1 LQAKR
6 RLLDVCQFDHDG
18 IVYAIA
24 HAAYQGLVQ
33 IVVSGYSHRRRAAL
47 WCFIRF
53 AWRRPDG
60 AGETCGC
67 SAVSLR
73 EKWMVK
79 RSVDLQVLPSP
90 GLQDAPV
97 LDLMCSHFVLTLA
110 ARQGPR
116 FNVRRDLNG
125 LLALAGRH
133 LAWPAPVMQ
142 RVREFLGRRCK
153 DNEFWRGHEALSTRA
168 FLDRH
173 GVWRGPY
180 EEGTLFFYLD
190 EYAKDQ
196 PKDLL
201 SVLAVTGEWLTQALK
216 KQSTLVEKNID
227 DLSNLLQLNKAER
240 ALLLYG
246 TLARYQ
252 RDLRSILV
260 EFKVNNAPEAYAA
273 IAEVAGVNAVEVG
286 EALRAG
292 SRLERIGLVENL
304 ISEHNITDLA
314 DLMKVS
320 EKLPPVLM
328 REYRDQAELMAVFTR
343 PSSKSALNLTD
354 FSFVAEDAQV
364 LLSLLRNAVERKEPG
379 VNVLLYG
386 PPGTGKTEL
395 AKVVAQA
402 AGLELFEV
410 EYADRDGNSLSGRDR
425 YRSLQIAQVF
435 LKGSAQ
441 AALLFD
447 EVEDVFPPISSEAA
461 QLLARA
467 EQVAAPASGSVSGKA
482 WVNQILESNPVP
494 TLWVTNRI
502 EQIDPAFRRRF
513 AYHLE
518 LKSPPPGAR
527 EGLVRK
533 TLQGVTVSDAFVAR
547 LTERKGLT
555 PAQIRTAVRFAGLAT
570 SEQVSLESLIERQ
583 LKNADLALGNHSGHG
598 GLRASVTT
606 YDLGMLNVETRFEL
620 PRVVAALKSRGHGT
634 LCFYGAPGTGKTALA
649 EHIARSLERP
659 LLVKQASD
667 LMSKYV
673 GETEQHMAAMFREAE
688 AEKAVLLLD
697 EADSFLQDRRGAQRT
712 YEVTEVNEM
721 LQGMERYNGIFICT
735 TNLLDRIDQA
745 ALRRFTFK
753 IKFKPLTRE
762 QRETM
767 FVTEAL
773 AGQGEA
779 LTPELSAR
787 LARLEQLCPGD
798 FAAVKRQVEILDA
811 AFTADEFL
819 NQLEAEHRIKPEVRD
834 ARAMGF
840 LQ

>member
-1 LQAKR
+1 
-6 RLLDVCQFDHDG
+6 
-18 IVYAIA
+18 
-24 HAAYQGLVQ
+24 
-33 IVVSGYSHRRRAAL
+33 
-47 WCFIRF
+47 
-53 AWRRPDG
+53 
-60 AGETCGC
+60 
-67 SAVSLR
+67 
-73 EKWMVK
+73 MVK
-79 RSVDLQVLPSP
+79 RSGADVVAAASRGHALPSP
-90 GLQDAPV
+90 GLKEAPV
-97 LDLMCSHFVLTLA
+97 LELMCSHFVLTLA
-110 ARQGPR
+110 AKQGPR

-125 LLALAGRH
+125 LLSLTGRH
-133 LAWPAPVMQ
+133 LVWPAAVLQ
-142 RVREFLGRRCK
+142 RLREFLGRRCAGNEIWK
-153 DNEFWRGHEALSTRA
+153 GVEHFDNRTLLE
-168 FLDRH
+168 RH

-201 SVLAVTGEWLTQALK
+201 SVLAVTRDWLTHALR

-227 DLSNLLQLNKAER
+227 ALAGLLQLNKAER

-252 RDLRSILV
+252 RDLRSLLV

-273 IAEVAGVNAVEVG
+273 IAEVAGVSASDVG

-328 REYRDQAELMAVFTR
+328 REYRDHNELMAVFTR
-343 PSSKSALNLTD
+343 PSAKSALTEQD
-354 FSFVAEDAQV
+354 FGFVQEETRMLV
-364 LLSLLRNAVERKEPG
+364 TLLAAAVARKEPG

-447 EVEDVFPPISSEAA
+447 EVEDVFPPISTEAA
-461 QLLARA
+461 QLMARA

-527 EGLVRK
+527 EQLVRR
-533 TLQGVTVSDAFVAR
+533 TLEGVAVSEAFTAK
-547 LTERKGLT
+547 LAARKGLT
-555 PAQIRTAVRFAGLAT
+555 PAQIRTAVRFADLAM
-570 SEQVSLESLIERQ
+570 SEGASIEGLIERQ
-583 LKNADLALGNHSGHG
+583 LRNADQALGVVD
-598 GLRASVTT
+598 GLGVRRSVTT
-606 YDLGMLNVETRFEL
+606 YDLDMLHVESRFEI
-620 PRVVAALKSRGHGT
+620 PRIVEALKARGHGT

-649 EHIARSLERP
+649 EHIAKAIGRP
-659 LLVKQASD
+659 LIIKQASD

-673 GETEQHMAAMFREAE
+673 GETEQNMAAMFKEAE

-721 LQGMERYNGIFICT
+721 LQGMERFDGIFVCT
-735 TNLLDRIDQA
+735 TNLLDRLDQA

-753 IKFKPLTRE
+753 IKFMPLTAP
-762 QRETM
+762 QRERM

-773 AGQGEA
+773 GGDAAA
-779 LTPELSAR
+779 LTDEIRNRLSG
-787 LARLEQLCPGD
+787 LPQLCPGD
-798 FAAVKRQVEILDA
+798 FAAVKRQTDILA
-811 AFTADEFL
+811 VAFSADEFL
-819 NQLEAEHRIKPEVRD
+819 DQLEAEHRIKPEVRES
-834 ARAMGF
+834 RGIGF
-840 LQ
+840 VHN